1 LHLHPTRAERWLLV
15 GAGLANEEGENI
27 CFINVIIQ
35 ALWHLE
41 PFR

>member
-1 LHLHPTRAERWLLV
+1 MPQ
-15 GAGLANEEGENI
+15 GLNEEGENI